1 MSVLTRAVLD
11 VHDSLHPPIST
22 NEQLHEW
29 KKSYWKVFREL
40 PPAFVHVTTGG
51 FTGGFSSEGRGQFK
65 SLGLAMGCFHTQM
78 YSCDPPTYACLPKPL
93 PTETEFGS
101 LPSAPAGS
109 PKPRSLSSIASGD
122 RPPRT

>member
-1 MSVLTRAVLD
+1 MVLTREVLHW
-11 VHDSLHPPIST
+11 HDRLHPPIST
-22 NEQLHEW
+22 NDQLHQW
-29 KKSYWKVFREL
+29 KRLYESVFVPL
-40 PPAFVHVTTGG
+40 PPCFIHVTSGG
-51 FTGGFSSEGRGQFK
+51 YTGGFSSTGPGQCK

>member
-1 MSVLTRAVLD
+1 MSVLTRALLD
-11 VHDSLHPPIST
+11 VHDHLHPPLST
-22 NEQLHEW
+22 NERLHEW
-29 KKSYWKVFREL
+29 KRLYVKAFMPL
-40 PPAFVHVTTGG
+40 PPCFVHVTSGG
-51 FTGGFSSEGRGQFK
+51 YNGGFSSCGRGQFQ

-78 YSCDPPTYACLPKPL
+78 YSSDPPTMACLPTPL

-122 RPPRT
+122 RPPKT